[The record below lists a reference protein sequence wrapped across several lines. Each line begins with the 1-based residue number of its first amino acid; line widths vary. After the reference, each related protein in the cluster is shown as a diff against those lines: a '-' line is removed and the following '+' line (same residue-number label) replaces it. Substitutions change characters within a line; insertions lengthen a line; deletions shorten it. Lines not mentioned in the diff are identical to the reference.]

1 MEWIILIVLVVLLLG
16 ALGPRAGWYGAS
28 SGVWDIVSLLVGIL
42 LIVWILDLLGIIN
55 VIG

>member
-16 ALGPRAGWYGAS
+16 SFGPRAGWYGAA

-42 LIVWILDLLGIIN
+42 LIVWILDLLGVIN